1 MPMYKGFSV
10 FFETGK
16 TDRRLTGFRLVLAV
30 ETANSLENL
39 CRIQL
44 ISGKFSREFLKL
56 SSELL
61 SD

>member
-1 MPMYKGFSV
+1 MYKGVAVFS
-10 FFETGK
+10 ETVK
-16 TDRRLTGFRLVLAV
+16 TDSRLTVLGLVLAV
-30 ETANSLENL
+30 EMANSLENL